1 MNLSAPKTFSVDY
14 KKIYFKTEIS
24 IYDHEIDHI
33 STSIIASIIASIS
46 QKKKNKFYIG
56 KC

>member
-1 MNLSAPKTFSVDY
+1 MII

-24 IYDHEIDHI
+24 IYDHEIDQI
-33 STSIIASIIASIS
+33 STSIIALSINHCFNLS
-46 QKKKNKFYIG
+46 KKKNKFYIG

>member
-1 MNLSAPKTFSVDY
+1 MII

-24 IYDHEIDHI
+24 IYDHEIDQI
-33 STSIIASIIASIS
+33 STSIIASIIASIY
-46 QKKKNKFYIG
+46 QKKNKFYIG